1 MSSNKLIKWSDM
13 CFFHLK
19 TLFQANF
26 LQSRVA
32 NGAFWSFA
40 GSILAQTIGMFT
52 SIITARILGKV
63 GFGELGI
70 IRSTILMLGSLAGF
84 GIGLAATKYIAE
96 YRTSDKLRIGRIIGI
111 LNATS
116 IILGLV
122 ASAFC
127 FFLSDSLSRVMFNS
141 TNYSILIKY
150 ASPLLFL
157 GSYSSY
163 QIGAISGFE
172 KFKALSLIMLVDSAL
187 LFLFIG
193 LGSIWFGISGAL
205 IGTVISTV
213 LGIFIKGLYLIN
225 EYKTHKIRITYLSYK
240 SEILI
245 LVKFVL
251 PTMLFGVALQPFEW
265 ISRVL
270 LSRQNDGMA
279 ELGIFTVAFTWS
291 QLVMFLPLQL
301 TSSLASV
308 LPNLLAENEVEKV
321 KRVIRKSFLLI
332 ILFTFLTALILLAIS
347 NYILDA
353 YGSDFANGKL
363 PLYVMIA
370 TYSVASIT
378 VLFRSLFII
387 LNKPWL
393 QFFHTIILGVILVI
407 GSYFLISNGSLG
419 LSLAYLISH
428 SVFTII
434 QFLFAF
440 FMLKRL

>member
-1 MSSNKLIKWSDM
+1 M